1 MKLAPYFILALALF
15 GIPVFGENKLCPI
28 MVEDEIDEEEVVE
41 FEGKKVFLC
50 CGGCVKKW
58 NKSPKYYI
66 KAMADM
72 LPQFKGMEKQL
83 QLDKVELMA
92 QKFCPVY
99 GDRVVTPDSPFC
111 GFQWQNNFLI
121 QHRARQGAGNV
132 TPEGYIRKALELGIL
147 PQLPDNK
154 KVKGMTN
161 TVKPTSSV
169 EKKKA

>member
-1 MKLAPYFILALALF
+1 MALKIHFILVLALF
-15 GIPVFGENKLCPI
+15 GLPLFGENKLCPI

-83 QLDKVELMA
+83 RLDEVELIA

-99 GDRVVTPDSPFC
+99 QDRVVTPESPSVELN
-111 GFQWQNNFLI
+111 GKKVFLYSTGALRRWNRDPDKYI
-121 QHRARQGAGNV
+121 Q
-132 TPEGYIRKALELGIL
+132 KAVKLGIL
-147 PQLPDNK
+147 PQDPKNK
-154 KVKGMTN
+154 KIKGMTN
-161 TVKPTSSV
+161 PVKASTSA
-169 EKKKA
+169 KKE

>member
-1 MKLAPYFILALALF
+1 
-15 GIPVFGENKLCPI
+15 

-41 FEGKKVFLC
+41 FEGKKVYLC

-83 QLDKVELMA
+83 QLEKVELMA

-99 GDRVVTPDSPFC
+99 KDRVVTPDSPSVDFN
-111 GFQWQNNFLI
+111 GKTIFLYSTGA
-121 QHRARQGAGNV
+121 ARRWKRD
-132 TPEGYIRKALELGIL
+132 PE
-147 PQLPDNK
+147 
-154 KVKGMTN
+154 
-161 TVKPTSSV
+161 
-169 EKKKA
+169 